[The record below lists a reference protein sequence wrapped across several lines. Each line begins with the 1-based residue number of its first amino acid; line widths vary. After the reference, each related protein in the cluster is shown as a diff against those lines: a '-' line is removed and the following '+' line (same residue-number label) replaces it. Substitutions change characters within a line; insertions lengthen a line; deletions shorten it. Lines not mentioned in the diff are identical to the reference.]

1 MGVSLSSLTLP
12 TDKVSANMAPAM
24 FNSAGTIPVSFNQ
37 CKNRIHK
44 TANLLFRRIAN
55 RKGDGNVK
63 DERETPNISLVNIP
77 VENLIKLDFLVRFM
91 MMRGII

>member
-1 MGVSLSSLTLP
+1 MLADTLS
-12 TDKVSANMAPAM
+12 V
-24 FNSAGTIPVSFNQ
+24 
-37 CKNRIHK
+37 
-44 TANLLFRRIAN
+44 
-55 RKGDGNVK
+55 GNVK